1 MADATKDNKD
11 SKNAKVINPS
21 AEKAPSAAK
30 KAFDFGSLNALAV
43 VSLATA
49 ATGFGAVAA
58 IITGHVALA
67 QLKTNKQSGRGL
79 AIAGMVIGYATVAF
93 WALAAVF
100 NFGAYLGG
108 RGHMGDFDFDF
119 DNMGPNGQMNW

>member
-1 MADATKDNKD
+1 MADAIKDTKD
-11 SKNAKVINPS
+11 SKDAKTARPS
-21 AEKAPSAAK
+21 AEKAPSIVK
-30 KAFDFGSLNALAV
+30 KAFDFGSLNSLAV

-67 QLKTNKQSGRGL
+67 QLKTTKQSGRGL

-100 NFGAYLGG
+100 NIGAYLGG
-108 RGHMGDFDFDF
+108 RGHFGEMGFDDM
-119 DNMGPNGQMNW
+119 DMNGQMNW

>member
-11 SKNAKVINPS
+11 SKDAK
-21 AEKAPSAAK
+21 AAKPTADKVTSTVK

-67 QLKTNKQSGRGL
+67 QLKTTKQSGRGL

-93 WALAAVF
+93 WTLAFVF

-108 RGHMGDFDFDF
+108 RGHMGPGGFDDM
-119 DNMGPNGQMNW
+119 DTDGWKMNW